1 MINLLNYETFFLLYA
16 DGELSPAE
24 QESVL
29 AFVKQHPSLEEEFNL
44 IGRLTLKPGKDLVK
58 MDKSILKKEMLEDL
72 DSLYAFEPDLAITC
86 PNKSALYKKERGA
99 VIYGFR
105 MFAAAAAIL
114 FTAGIF
120 WLVMG
125 EKRQDSSLAQQDI
138 PVQQEKT
145 LSSSNPEG
153 AVVSAI
159 ASQEKRNQ
167 NSIDIQQVGHEPG
180 AVKAIAAAVSSSL
193 TVSTIASTAIVI
205 PEVQNK
211 NAGIQT
217 IENNVQDL
225 HAMDATKISIV
236 ESSSKPAP
244 RGNLS
249 EAALLAAAER
259 MATTAAPI
267 VAEPNAALLI
277 NAALKEEKKSGF
289 RAILRTINRRLL
301 NEQELPEDQKFIQV
315 ANFYIPVNK

>member
-29 AFVKQHPSLEEEFNL
+29 EFVKQHPSLEEEFNL

-105 MFAAAAAIL
+105 MFAAAATIL
-114 FTAGIF
+114 FTAGIV

-138 PVQQEKT
+138 PVQQEKP
-145 LSSSNPEG
+145 LSSSNLEG
-153 AVVSAI
+153 AVVSAVD
-159 ASQEKRNQ
+159 AQEKNIQ
-167 NSIDIQQVGHEPG
+167 NAIDIQQAGHEPN
-180 AVKAIAAAVSSSL
+180 AVIAATVSSALS
-193 TVSTIASTAIVI
+193 ASTVANTATALPDVQKENTGLQIIEKDIQNLNAIDAS
-205 PEVQNK
+205 
-211 NAGIQT
+211 NA
-217 IENNVQDL
+217 
-225 HAMDATKISIV
+225 SIV
-236 ESSSKPAP
+236 EASAKPSMK
-244 RGNLS
+244 GNLS
-249 EAALLAAAER
+249 ESALVAAAER
-259 MATTAAPI
+259 MATTAAPM
-267 VAEPNAALLI
+267 ASEPNASLLI

>member
-29 AFVKQHPSLEEEFNL
+29 EFVKQHPSLEEEFNL

-99 VIYGFR
+99 IVYRFR

-114 FTAGIF
+114 FTAGIV

-125 EKRQDSSLAQQDI
+125 EKQQDAFLAQQDI
-138 PVQQEKT
+138 PVQQEKK
-145 LSSSNPEG
+145 LSSNPEG
-153 AVVSAI
+153 AVVSAVD
-159 ASQEKRNQ
+159 AQEKNIQ
-167 NSIDIQQVGHEPG
+167 NAIDIQQLGHKHN
-180 AVKAIAAAVSSSL
+180 AVSAIAASVFAPT
-193 TVSTIASTAIVI
+193 TVATLEGTASQLSV
-205 PEVQNK
+205 VQKENI
-211 NAGIQT
+211 GLQT
-217 IENNVQDL
+217 IDNVVQDQN
-225 HAMDATKISIV
+225 AIDASNASIV
-236 ESSSKPAP
+236 DFSAKPSTK
-244 RGNLS
+244 RNLS
-249 EAALLAAAER
+249 EAALMAAAER
-259 MATTAAPI
+259 MATNAAPI
-267 VAEPNAALLI
+267 AAEPNAALLI
-277 NAALKEEKKSGF
+277 TDALKEEKKSGF
-289 RAILRTINRRLL
+289 RSILRTINRRLL

-315 ANFYIPVNK
+315 ANFHIPVHK